1 MWVEILN
8 EVFDYLN
15 SISKEE
21 FVKKL
26 KEHENGDIAN
36 SLRELRYFEKD
47 LITNKPKEDKNVRTN
62 QRD

>member
-15 SISKEE
+15 SISKED

-36 SLRELRYFEKD
+36 SLRELRYFERNVTK
-47 LITNKPKEDKNVRTN
+47 NNKEDKNVRTN

>member
-1 MWVEILN
+1 MWAKIIN

-21 FVKKL
+21 FEKKL

-47 LITNKPKEDKNVRTN
+47 PITNKTKGG
-62 QRD
+62 

>member
-36 SLRELRYFEKD
+36 SLRELRYFEK
-47 LITNKPKEDKNVRTN
+47 TVTKNNKEDKNVRTN

>member
-21 FVKKL
+21 FEKKL

-36 SLRELRYFEKD
+36 SLRELRYFEK
-47 LITNKPKEDKNVRTN
+47 TVTKNNKEDKNVRTN